1 MEEIIENNVTTDW
14 KQIILSLID
23 NDINTML
30 NNHNDNYNEDFKI
43 FPPNKLIFNCFN
55 HFNLSETKVVILGQ
69 DPYHGEDQAMGL
81 CFSVPQNIKIKD
93 KKFPPSLKNIFK
105 EIDSDQDI
113 INNLKEKT
121 KIQLNHGDLTNWA
134 KQGVLLLNTA
144 LTVRERC
151 PMSHTKYW
159 KNFTDNLLKY
169 ISENTNKVIFVLWG
183 LPAKNRK
190 KLIDT
195 NKHYILEATHPSPLG
210 ANKGGWFGCKH
221 FSKTNTLLEKNNK
234 LPIDWNLD

>member
-1 MEEIIENNVTTDW
+1 MEEIIKSNITTDW
-14 KQIILSLID
+14 KKIILSLVD
-23 NDINTML
+23 NNINTML
-30 NNHNDNYNEDFKI
+30 EEHNTNFKDDFKI

-69 DPYHGEDQAMGL
+69 DPYHGEGQAMGL
-81 CFSVPQNIKIKD
+81 CFSVPKNIEIKD

-105 EIDSDQDI
+105 EISSDEDI
-113 INNLKEKT
+113 ANNDKNIL
-121 KIQLNHGDLTNWA
+121 LNHGDLTNWA

-159 KNFTDNLLKY
+159 KNFTDILLEY
-169 ISENTNKVIFVLWG
+169 ISKNTSQVIFVLWG
-183 LPAKNRK
+183 SPAKNRK

-221 FSKTNTLLEKNNK
+221 FSKINALLEQNNK
-234 LPIDWNLD
+234 TPINWNLT